1 MGYGGCSQ
9 CKTVPLCC
17 SFLLILFPSSAWVPC
32 MGYLR
37 NGLFQ
42 HKSLMGHDSLQKT
55 CPCMGSPEAAASFRA
70 YSPVE
75 VWVLH
80 RLQHGDLLWHIPH
93 RMHEDNLL
101 HHCALRRL

>member
-1 MGYGGCSQ
+1 
-9 CKTVPLCC
+9 
-17 SFLLILFPSSAWVPC
+17 
-32 MGYLR
+32 
-37 NGLFQ
+37 
-42 HKSLMGHDSLQKT
+42 
-55 CPCMGSPEAAASFRA
+55 MGSPEAAASFRA